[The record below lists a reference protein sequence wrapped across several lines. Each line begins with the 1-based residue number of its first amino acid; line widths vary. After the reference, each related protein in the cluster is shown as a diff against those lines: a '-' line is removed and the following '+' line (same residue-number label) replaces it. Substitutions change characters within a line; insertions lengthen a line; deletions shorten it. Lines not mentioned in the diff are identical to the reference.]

1 MAKSNSGGK
10 QRNENSLSNLKVIR
24 DSERASMLG
33 KMGAEAKKIKQQ
45 RKMLLHDDIS
55 EIVLKKIKVPDAL
68 YNQLKNF
75 GIKVEKSERLDR
87 IIFYRA
93 LLKAIKDGN
102 SDQLLKIADFA
113 GMKSMPIVTE
123 DEENETN
130 RPVEFIFT
138 RVGGSNGS

>member
-10 QRNENSLSNLKVIR
+10 QKNENSLSNLKVIR

-55 EIVLKKIKVPDAL
+55 EIVLKKIKVPEAL
-68 YNQLKNF
+68 YNQLKQF
-75 GIKVEKSERLDR
+75 GIKVEKTERLDR
-87 IIFYRA
+87 IVFYRA

-102 SDQLLKIADFA
+102 SDQLLKIAEFA
-113 GMKSMPIVTE
+113 GMKSLPIITE
-123 DEENETN
+123 DEEGEVNK
-130 RPVEFIFT
+130 PVEFIFT
-138 RVGGSNGS
+138 RIGANGNT

>member
-10 QRNENSLSNLKVIR
+10 QKNENSLSNLKVIR

-55 EIVLKKIKVPDAL
+55 EIVLKKIKVPEAL
-68 YNQLKNF
+68 YNQLKQF
-75 GIKVEKSERLDR
+75 GIKVVKTERLDR
-87 IIFYRA
+87 IVFYRA

-102 SDQLLKIADFA
+102 SDQLLKIAEFA
-113 GMKSMPIVTE
+113 GLKSLPIITE
-123 DEENETN
+123 DEEGEVDK
-130 RPVEFIFT
+130 PVEFIFT
-138 RVGGSNGS
+138 RIGANGNS

>member
-10 QRNENSLSNLKVIR
+10 QKNENSLSNLKVIR

-55 EIVLKKIKVPDAL
+55 EIVLKKIKVPEAL
-68 YNQLKNF
+68 YNQLKQF
-75 GIKVEKSERLDR
+75 GIKVEKTERLDR
-87 IIFYRA
+87 IVFYRA

-102 SDQLLKIADFA
+102 SDQLLKIAEFA
-113 GMKSMPIVTE
+113 GLKSLPIITE
-123 DEENETN
+123 DEEGEADKH
-130 RPVEFIFT
+130 VEFIFT
-138 RVGGSNGS
+138 RIGANGNS

>member
-10 QRNENSLSNLKVIR
+10 QKNENSLSNLKVIR

-68 YNQLKNF
+68 YNQLKQF
-75 GIKVEKSERLDR
+75 GIKVEKTERLDR
-87 IIFYRA
+87 IVFYRA
-93 LLKAIKDGN
+93 LLKALKDGN
-102 SDQLLKIADFA
+102 SDQLLKIAEFA
-113 GMKSMPIVTE
+113 GMKSLPIITE
-123 DEENETN
+123 DEEGEANQ
-130 RPVEFIFT
+130 PIEFVFT
-138 RVGGSNGS
+138 RVGNGS